1 MNTNATLQLA
11 PKLAEAVLSG
21 DEKAARILAADLKAA
36 CEEPQTFSAW
46 TPHNQRAAR

>member
-1 MNTNATLQLA
+1 MNVTPVLSPA

-36 CEEPQTFSAW
+36 CEEPQAFSPW
-46 TPHNQRAAR
+46 SLHNQRAAR